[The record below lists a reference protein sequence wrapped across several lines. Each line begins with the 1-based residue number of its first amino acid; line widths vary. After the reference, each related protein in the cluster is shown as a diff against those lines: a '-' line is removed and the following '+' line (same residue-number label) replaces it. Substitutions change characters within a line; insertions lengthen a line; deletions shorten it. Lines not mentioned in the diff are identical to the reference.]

1 MRVIDEATQQ
11 EIANPDL
18 NAGELRKAMWASSEA
33 YATID
38 NVVKF
43 ALDDDDYEEVQLY
56 HVWTAEEID
65 QRKESKREAEKSI
78 ERETLLGELPDTLA
92 GSDAAICE
100 LYETTITQSN
110 TIAEQDIAIC
120 ELYEMI
126 MEV

>member
-18 NAGELRKAMWASSEA
+18 TAGELRKAMWASFEA

-56 HVWTAEEID
+56 HAWTAEEIGH
-65 QRKESKREAEKSI
+65 REESKREAEKTI

-92 GSDAAICE
+92 DSDAAICE
-100 LYETTITQSN
+100 LYETTLAQSD
-110 TIAEQDIAIC
+110 TIAEQDAAIC

>member
-18 NAGELRKAMWASSEA
+18 NAGELRRAMWASSEA

-56 HVWTAEEID
+56 HAWTAEEID
-65 QRKESKREAEKSI
+65 QSEELKRESEKAI

-92 GSDAAICE
+92 DSDSAICE
-100 LYETTITQSN
+100 LYETTLAQSD
-110 TIAEQDIAIC
+110 TIAEQDAAIC

>member
-1 MRVIDEATQQ
+1 MRVIDEETQR

-18 NAGELRKAMWASSEA
+18 TAGELIKAMWASPEA

-43 ALDDDDYEEVQLY
+43 ALDDSDYEEVQIY
-56 HVWTAEEID
+56 HAWTIEEIE
-65 QRKESKREAEKSI
+65 QREGSKQESEKAI
-78 ERETLLGELPDTLA
+78 EREKLLGELPDTLA
-92 GSDAAICE
+92 DSDAAICE
-100 LYETTITQSN
+100 LYETTLAQSD
-110 TIAEQDIAIC
+110 TIAEQDAAIC

>member
-56 HVWTAEEID
+56 HAWTAEEIE
-65 QRKESKREAEKSI
+65 QREESKREAEKAI

-92 GSDAAICE
+92 DSDAAICE
-100 LYETTITQSN
+100 LYETTLAQSD
-110 TIAEQDIAIC
+110 TIAEQDAAIC

>member
-18 NAGELRKAMWASSEA
+18 TAGELRNAMWASSEA

-43 ALDDDDYEEVQLY
+43 ALDNDDYEEVQIY
-56 HVWTAEEID
+56 HAWTVEEIEHRD
-65 QRKESKREAEKSI
+65 ESKRETEKSV

-92 GSDAAICE
+92 DSDAAICE
-100 LYETTITQSN
+100 LYETTLAQSD
-110 TIAEQDIAIC
+110 TIAEQDAAIC

>member
-18 NAGELRKAMWASSEA
+18 TAGELRKAMWAPSEA

-43 ALDDDDYEEVQLY
+43 ALADDDYEEVQLY
-56 HVWTAEEID
+56 HAWTAEEIE
-65 QRKESKREAEKSI
+65 QRDESKREAEKAI
-78 ERETLLGELPDTLA
+78 DRETLLGELPDTLA
-92 GSDAAICE
+92 DSDAAICE
-100 LYETTITQSN
+100 LYETTLAQSD
-110 TIAEQDIAIC
+110 TIAEQDAAIC

>member
-1 MRVIDEATQQ
+1 MRIIDEATQL

-18 NAGELRKAMWASSEA
+18 TAGELRNAMWASSEA

-43 ALDDDDYEEVQLY
+43 ALADDDYEEVQLY
-56 HVWTAEEID
+56 HMWTAEEIEH
-65 QRKESKREAEKSI
+65 REESKREAEKTI
-78 ERETLLGELPDTLA
+78 ERETLLGELSNTLA
-92 GSDAAICE
+92 DSDAAICE
-100 LYETTITQSN
+100 LYETTLAQSD
-110 TIAEQDIAIC
+110 TIAEQDAAIC